1 MQNWPRQLKQALAA
15 GPCVLVTMNLI
26 SGSAPRESGCRMI
39 VTADDVTGSIGGGNL
54 EYAAIGQARRMLEE
68 SSAPRQVH
76 EPYGLGPA
84 FNQCCGGAVTVLY
97 EVLAGECPPWVEAA
111 ARAWDEGEDVVLA
124 QCIDG
129 AIDGAIDGNGPLRSI
144 IWFRGTGEP
153 PVPEPVR
160 DAARA
165 MLEEEVTAEPGGELP
180 AVEVEGE
187 TWWLDRIAPTRWP
200 LYLFGAGHVGREVAR
215 LLERLP
221 FRVRWIDGRAEAFPS
236 RTGGQ
241 VTPVIAEDPV
251 AEASGAEPDAV
262 HVVMTHSHDLD
273 EDICFALLQRD
284 DFRWLGL
291 IGSEAKAKRFRHRLS
306 KRGIPAER
314 LQRLVCPI
322 GLPGIRGK
330 QPATIALSVAAQ
342 LMEERPWTDAKH

>member
-1 MQNWPRQLKQALAA
+1 MNWPRQLKQALAG

-26 SGSAPRESGCRMI
+26 AGSSPRESGCRMI
-39 VTADDVTGSIGGGNL
+39 VTADEVGGSIGGGNL
-54 EYAAIGQARRMLEE
+54 EYAAIRQARRMLEE
-68 SSAPRQVH
+68 SAAPRQVS

-97 EVLAGECPPWVEAA
+97 EVLAGACPAWVEAA
-111 ARAWDEGEDVVLA
+111 GRAWDEGEDVVLA
-124 QCIDG
+124 QAVDG
-129 AIDGAIDGNGPLRSI
+129 TAEGDPPPRSI

-153 PVPEPVR
+153 PVPEAVR

-165 MLEEEVTAEPGGELP
+165 LLEQDVTAEPRGELP
-180 AVEVEGE
+180 AVEVDGV

-221 FRVRWIDGRAEAFPS
+221 FRVRWIDGRADAFPS
-236 RTGGQ
+236 STGGQ
-241 VTPVIAEDPV
+241 VTPVVAEDPV
-251 AEASGAEPDAV
+251 AEASGTEPDSI

-273 EDICFALLQRD
+273 EDICFALLQRG

-291 IGSEAKAKRFRHRLS
+291 IGSEAKAKRFRHRLA
-306 KRGIPAER
+306 KRGIPEER
-314 LQRLVCPI
+314 LARLVCPI

-342 LMEERPWTDAKH
+342 LMEERPWSGEERN